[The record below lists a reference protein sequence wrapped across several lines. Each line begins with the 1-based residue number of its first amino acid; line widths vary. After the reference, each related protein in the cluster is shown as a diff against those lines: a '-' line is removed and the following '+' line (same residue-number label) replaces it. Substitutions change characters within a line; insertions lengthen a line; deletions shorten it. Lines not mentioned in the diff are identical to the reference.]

1 MSHTKTR
8 KSPCS
13 SGFLCVMLLDS
24 ADSGVRLSAYKV
36 KRLEQYAN
44 NMVDYH
50 QVMDLLPTLS
60 HLYFSGIVR
69 VHLSA
74 VQEVSLC

>member
-1 MSHTKTR
+1 MSDTTYPGAK
-8 KSPCS
+8 
-13 SGFLCVMLLDS
+13 
-24 ADSGVRLSAYKV
+24 LSAYKV

-50 QVMDLLPTLS
+50 QVMDLLPTLA
-60 HLYFSGIVR
+60 HLYFSGDIR

-74 VQEVSLC
+74 VQEVSLI